1 MQSLKGL
8 LNNLRN
14 THQICNYSM
23 NIENVTLGYNITGII
38 SQSWVKGQ
46 VLEEGIEVG
55 KNQYSNE
62 IFISIFYNFDKV
74 FKS

>member
-1 MQSLKGL
+1 
-8 LNNLRN
+8 
-14 THQICNYSM
+14 M

-55 KNQYSNE
+55 KNQYSILFFTILTKYSNLKW
-62 IFISIFYNFDKV
+62 FFSKPATISR
-74 FKS
+74 